1 MPTKRAERL
10 PEKEK
15 IMLRHEKVAKKFG
28 GLEKS

>member
-1 MPTKRAERL
+1 MPTERAKRL

-15 IMLRHEKVAKKFG
+15 IVLLHEKVAKKFG